1 MTTDTQTQFAP
12 SPDQAL
18 AQLSLALVSDLRL
31 HQFLALCEGINKL
44 YQASER
50 LERRMEH
57 WSVDVG
63 GYGAFVEV
71 LPELVIESIEIGTPN
86 HVRLRGVKRGLV
98 AVVSVLTAIL
108 GVPVAG
114 TEVQKNRAETQKLET
129 EDKLNQLDL
138 MVKSRAA
145 LKAGLITQKDF
156 EAITG
161 QAAEGVRELRT
172 AISRYGILR
181 DGAETYLRDVPPDA
195 TKTKQ

>member
-1 MTTDTQTQFAP
+1 VTTDTQTQFAP

-18 AQLSLALVSDLRL
+18 AQLSLALVSDLQL

-44 YQASER
+44 NQASER
-50 LERRMEH
+50 LERRMER
-57 WSVDVG
+57 WSV
-63 GYGAFVEV
+63 
-71 LPELVIESIEIGTPN
+71 N
-86 HVRLRGVKRGLV
+86 
-98 AVVSVLTAIL
+98 
-108 GVPVAG
+108 
-114 TEVQKNRAETQKLET
+114 
-129 EDKLNQLDL
+129 KLNQLDL
-138 MVKSRAA
+138 MVRSRAA